1 MPIEIITV
9 IITAALNILFWVI
22 QRFFNRKSDAAA
34 LDKSE
39 AETDNI
45 DSGTIQNLVDG
56 MSKLNDMYEG
66 QMAKNEAFAT
76 ENAGLRRRISELES
90 SYNDIVEQNRILKK
104 ENEEM
109 NIVLRELKSENEA
122 LRKLI
127 VDNQM
132 AQPEG
137 NI

>member
-34 LDKSE
+34 VEKSE

-66 QMAKNEAFAT
+66 QMAKNEAFAM
-76 ENAGLRRRISELES
+76 ENAGLRKRISELES
-90 SYNDIVEQNRILKK
+90 SYDDIVKQNRILKK

-109 NIVLRELKSENEA
+109 NIALRELKAENEA

-132 AQPEG
+132 GRAEG